1 MTNTQ
6 APVLAVRD
14 IQKSYAYREIL
25 NGISL
30 DVHAGE
36 TVALIGASGSG
47 KSTLLRCMGLLEP
60 FNAGSVELNGT
71 VIAKGGP
78 APLRESKEK
87 ARRRANF
94 GFVFQQFN
102 LINNRTAVENVME
115 GPMIVKGMRKDEAR
129 ELAVSLME
137 RVGVGHRINARVPEM
152 SGGEQQRVAIA
163 RSLAMSPQCLLLD
176 EPTSAL
182 DPELVG
188 EVLDVVK
195 QLALDGVTMVIVTHE
210 MGFASDAADRVVF
223 LAKGKIC
230 ESGPAGRT
238 LAAPQTPELK
248 QFLRRFNYS
257 SLAPAAD
264 PAIDYA
270 LDTGAAL
277 PLVPGGTL

>member
-1 MTNTQ
+1 MSYTPT
-6 APVLAVRD
+6 PVLSVASLR
-14 IQKSYAYREIL
+14 KSFGDREIIK
-25 NGISL
+25 GISL
-30 DVHAGE
+30 EVMPGE
-36 TVALIGASGSG
+36 TLALIGASGSG

-60 FNAGSVELNGT
+60 FEDGVVTLNGT

-78 APLRESKEK
+78 ELRHESKAQ

-102 LINNRTAVENVME
+102 LIHNRTAIENVME
-115 GPMIVKGMRKDEAR
+115 GPIIVKGMDREAAR
-129 ELAVSLME
+129 ELATTLME
-137 RVGVGHRINARVPEM
+137 RVGVGHRLNARVPEM

-210 MGFASDAADRVVF
+210 MGFAIEAADRVVF
-223 LAKGKIC
+223 LSQGNIC
-230 ESGPAGRT
+230 ETGSAHQILSSPE
-238 LAAPQTPELK
+238 TPELR

-257 SLAPAAD
+257 SFPVVAPTAAIAIES
-264 PAIDYA
+264 PALGDRA
-270 LDTGAAL
+270 
-277 PLVPGGTL
+277 

>member
-1 MTNTQ
+1 MTSKST
-6 APVLAVRD
+6 PVLSVEKLR
-14 IQKSYAYREIL
+14 KSFGDREIIK
-25 NGISL
+25 GVSL
-30 DVHAGE
+30 DVQPGE

-60 FNAGSVELNGT
+60 FEDGVVSLNGAI
-71 VIAKGGP
+71 IAEGGP
-78 APLRESKEK
+78 EVHRESKAQ

-102 LINNRTAVENVME
+102 LIHNRTALENVME
-115 GPMIVKGMRKDEAR
+115 GPVIVKGMDRDTAR
-129 ELAVSLME
+129 DLAIQLME

-195 QLALDGVTMVIVTHE
+195 QLAIDGVTMVIVTHE
-210 MGFASDAADRVVF
+210 MGFASEAADRVVF
-223 LAKGKIC
+223 LSQGEVC
-230 ESGPAGRT
+230 ETGPAQQLLSSPT
-238 LAAPQTPELK
+238 SPELK
-248 QFLRRFNYS
+248 QFLRRFHYAS
-257 SLAPAAD
+257 HFPDVAD
-264 PAIDYA
+264 TSGMPVARLSGQA
-270 LDTGAAL
+270 KG
-277 PLVPGGTL
+277 V